1 LSGSAPSGLTGDPR
15 WPRGT
20 LMSRLDPETV
30 DELLQLVAGQKY
42 PSGTVLIREGA
53 PGTHVYLLRPS
64 GRAPSACVKV
74 TATSESGVE
83 TMLGIR
89 AAGDIVG
96 ELAVLGLQVRT
107 ATVTTCSTLT
117 AHAIPA
123 DTFTAF
129 MARRPQVWNAV
140 TLMIAERL
148 EWANKRRVDQA
159 GHDAPVQTARVI
171 ADILA
176 LYGYRNGDGHEELGV
191 PLSQAELGSL
201 IGLSKESIA
210 KAVGQLRKVGLIETR
225 YRRILVLDSAR
236 LRAFAGST
244 KQ

>member
-1 LSGSAPSGLTGDPR
+1 MNGSGTPGLTGDPR

-20 LMSRLDPETV
+20 FMSRLDPETV
-30 DELLQLVAGQKY
+30 DELLQLAVGQEY
-42 PSGTVLIREGA
+42 RSGTVLIRAGA
-53 PGTHVYLLRPS
+53 PGTHAYLLRPA
-64 GRAPSACVKV
+64 GRARSACVKV

-96 ELAVLGLQVRT
+96 ELAVLGLEVRS

-129 MARRPQVWNAV
+129 LARRPRVWNAV

-159 GHDAPVQTARVI
+159 GHDATVQTARVI

-176 LYGYRNGDGHEELGV
+176 LYGYRNGDGNEELGV
-191 PLSQAELGSL
+191 PLSQPELGSL
-201 IGLSKESIA
+201 IGASKESAA
-210 KAVGQLRKVGLIETR
+210 KAVKRLREMGLLETG
-225 YRRILVLDSAR
+225 YRRIIVLDSDRLRSFAR
-236 LRAFAGST
+236 LT
-244 KQ
+244 EK

>member
-1 LSGSAPSGLTGDPR
+1 MGDPR

-30 DELLQLVAGQKY
+30 DELLQLAVGHEY
-42 PSGTVLIREGA
+42 RSGTVLIREGA
-53 PGTHVYLLRPS
+53 PGTHAYLLRPA
-64 GRAPSACVKV
+64 GRARSACVKV
-74 TATSESGVE
+74 TATSENGVE

-96 ELAVLGLQVRT
+96 ELALLGLQART

-129 MARRPQVWNAV
+129 LGRRPQVWNAV

-159 GHDAPVQTARVI
+159 GHDTTVQIARVV
-171 ADILA
+171 ADILG
-176 LYGYRNGDGHEELGV
+176 LYGYRNGDGYEELGV
-191 PLSQAELGSL
+191 PLSQPELGSL
-201 IGLSKESIA
+201 IGASKESVA
-210 KAVGQLRKVGLIETR
+210 KAVKQLRKIGLIETG
-225 YRRILVLDSAR
+225 YRRIIVLDSGR
-236 LRAFAGST
+236 LRSFAQST
-244 KQ
+244 GK